1 MPAQKQST
9 GEMISSVVFFVVG
22 VLLITEGFSR
32 LITNDTLT
40 GLSGVLGGLLSLL
53 AAFRFRLQRIYE
65 KWRK

>member
-1 MPAQKQST
+1 MPARKQST

-22 VLLITEGFSR
+22 VLLLTEGVSR
-32 LITNDTLT
+32 LDTDTLT

-53 AAFRFRLQRIYE
+53 AAFRFRVQRIYE